1 MIIRAAALTSR
12 DVVGGLVVAVAAGSA
27 ADALAFLPILPRRVL
42 AVAIAVTVLAQ
53 AFKLWGRDIA
63 QLMDLTG
70 TSVITR
76 GGTWLLAVLFAV
88 VALVLGLTE
97 PFLVGRAASRGMQI
111 HELYMMLFVTATLV
125 LAAAGTFTL
134 GRGLRGTAFG
144 ARLGAASGFAAAAA
158 FFAVVVTMDTLGWR
172 VGAPEA
178 SKRATMVVVTSAGL
192 LAAGIA
198 SGAVVG
204 ITLRHSWRANS

>member
-1 MIIRAAALTSR
+1 MIIRAAALTTR

-27 ADALAFLPILPRRVL
+27 VDALAFLPILPRRIL
-42 AVAIAVTVLAQ
+42 AIALAVTVLAQ
-53 AFKLWGRDIA
+53 AFNLWGRDITR
-63 QLMDLTG
+63 LMERTG
-70 TSVITR
+70 TSVISR
-76 GGTWLLAVLFAV
+76 GGTWLLAVLFAII
-88 VALVLGLTE
+88 ALVLGLTE

-111 HELYMMLFVTATLV
+111 HELYMLLFVTATMM
-125 LAAAGTFTL
+125 LATAGTYTL
-134 GRGLRGTAFG
+134 GRGLRGTVFG
-144 ARLGAASGFAAAAA
+144 ARLGAASGIAAAAA
-158 FFAVVVTMDTLGWR
+158 FFAVALAMDTLGWR

-204 ITLRHSWRANS
+204 IMLRHSRKANP